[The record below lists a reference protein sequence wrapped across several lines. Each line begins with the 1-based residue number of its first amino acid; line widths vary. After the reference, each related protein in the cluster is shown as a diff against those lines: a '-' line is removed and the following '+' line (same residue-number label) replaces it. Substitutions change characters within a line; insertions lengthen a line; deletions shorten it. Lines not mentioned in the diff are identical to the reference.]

1 MCKRDK
7 DNVKLGEKKGFEIG
21 FEKGFEKGFEI
32 GFEKGMK
39 IGIEKGKKIGIERDR
54 DRVIRR
60 CIGIGL
66 PAEQICYICD
76 VTREQLKS
84 QYLY

>member
-7 DNVKLGEKKGFEIG
+7 DNVKLGEKKGL
-21 FEKGFEKGFEI
+21 EKGEN
-32 GFEKGMK
+32 

-54 DRVIRR
+54 DRVIRS
-60 CIGIGL
+60 CIEIGL

-76 VTREQLKS
+76 ITREQLKV
-84 QYLY
+84 QYVY